1 MDDSSFKA
9 MADEI
14 EGLLGIDCNQHAG
27 LGFGTQAV
35 HGYGAFR
42 DTAGAV
48 SQPIYQTATFAHP
61 GLHRSTGFAYSR
73 CGNPTVLELE
83 DTIALLEGGCKAL
96 AFCSGMAAISC
107 IVKMFASGD
116 IVLVSDDL
124 YGGTHRL
131 FQDVYATRYGIEFRS
146 VDFSDIEAVEA
157 ACSKNPNDANDTAG
171 SGGVKAFF
179 VETPTNPMMKVSDI
193 RALAELAHAH
203 DALLIVDNTFL
214 TCYFQRPLDLGADL
228 VVYSGTKY
236 LCGHNDVICGF
247 VVIRDEDLIE
257 RVFMDYM
264 SEGDALSPFDA
275 WLMLRSLKT
284 LALRL
289 EAQQERAKELC
300 AFLKSHPH
308 VKDVLYVGN
317 PEHPAYKLSCAQSSG
332 FGAMI
337 SFYVD
342 SAERAA
348 SVLERVRLITFA
360 ESLGGVESLITYP
373 AVQTHGSIPI
383 EIREHLGITDT
394 LLRLSVG
401 IEDARDLIA
410 DLDQALSV

>member
-1 MDDSSFKA
+1 MDDSNFKA
-9 MADEI
+9 MASEI
-14 EGLLGIDCNQHAG
+14 EGLLGIDRNRKAN
-27 LGFGTQAV
+27 LGFGTKAV
-35 HGYGAFR
+35 HGYGAVA
-42 DTAGAV
+42 DGTGAV
-48 SQPIYQTATFAHP
+48 SMPIYQSSTFAHP
-61 GLHRSTGFAYSR
+61 ALHQSTGFAYSR

-96 AFCSGMAAISC
+96 AFCSGMAAISSV
-107 IVKMFASGD
+107 IKLFESGD
-116 IVLVSDDL
+116 VVLVSDDL

-131 FQDVYATRYGIEFRS
+131 FQDVYAARYGIEFRS
-146 VDFSDIEAVEA
+146 VDFSDLAAVEA
-157 ACSKNPNDANDTAG
+157 ACAKTERIA
-171 SGGVKAFF
+171 AFF
-179 VETPTNPMMKVSDI
+179 VETPTNPMMKVSDL
-193 RALAELAHAH
+193 RALACLAHGK

-214 TCYFQRPLDLGADL
+214 TCYFQRPLELGADL

-247 VVIRDEDLIE
+247 VVIKDESLIE

-284 LALRL
+284 LPLRL
-289 EAQQERAKELC
+289 DAQQRRAQAICE
-300 AFLKSHPH
+300 FLKGHPH
-308 VKDVLYVGN
+308 VSRVLYVGD
-317 PEHPAYKLSCAQSSG
+317 PEHPQYELSRKQSSG

-342 SAERAA
+342 SAQRAEE
-348 SVLERVRLITFA
+348 VLKRVQLITFA

-373 AVQTHGSIPI
+373 CVQTHGSVPAG
-383 EIREHLGITDT
+383 IRESLGITDT

-401 IEDARDLIA
+401 VEEATDLIA
-410 DLDQALSV
+410 DLDQALS

>member
-14 EGLLGIDCNQHAG
+14 EGLLGIDRNRFSTCD
-27 LGFGTQAV
+27 FSTKAV
-35 HGYGAFR
+35 HGYRALSDR
-42 DTAGAV
+42 AGSV

-83 DTIALLEGGCKAL
+83 DTVALLEGGCKAL

-107 IVKMFASGD
+107 VVKLFESGD
-116 IVLVSDDL
+116 TVLVSDDL

-131 FQDVYATRYGIEFRS
+131 FQDVYAARYGIQFRS
-146 VDFSDIEAVEA
+146 VDFSDLAAVEA
-157 ACSKNPNDANDTAG
+157 ACETPAKPP
-171 SGGVKAFF
+171 VAFF
-179 VETPTNPMMKVSDI
+179 VETPTNPLMKVADLQ
-193 RALAELAHAH
+193 ALAELAHAH

-214 TCYFQRPLDLGADL
+214 TCYFQRPFDLGADL

-247 VVIRDEDLIE
+247 VVIRDESLIE

-284 LALRL
+284 LTLRL
-289 EAQQERAKELC
+289 DAQQERALRLC
-300 AFLKSHPH
+300 AFLKEHPN
-308 VKDVLYVGN
+308 VTGVLYVGD
-317 PEHPAYKLSCAQSSG
+317 PDHPAYELSRKQSSG

-342 SAERAA
+342 TVERAER
-348 SVLERVRLITFA
+348 VLERVQLITFA

-373 AVQTHGSIPI
+373 AVQTHGSVPAD
-383 EIREHLGITDT
+383 IREKIGITDT

-401 IEDARDLIA
+401 VEDANDLMA
-410 DLDQALSV
+410 DLDQALR